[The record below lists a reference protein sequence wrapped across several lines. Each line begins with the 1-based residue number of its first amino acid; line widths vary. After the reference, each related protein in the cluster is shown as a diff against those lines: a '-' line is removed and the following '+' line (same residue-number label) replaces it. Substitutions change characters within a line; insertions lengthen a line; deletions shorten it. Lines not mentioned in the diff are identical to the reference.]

1 MIPAQASSFPWYTVL
16 LVGGLT
22 LSGLFWLRLAR
33 RDSRLFALWLGALL
47 GAFVGAKLAYVLA
60 EGWRDFG
67 QSDFLQRFAT
77 GKSILGALLGGYA
90 SVELFKRALG
100 YRQPTGDWFALIV
113 PAGIALGR
121 LGCWLKGCCLG
132 RVCETSA
139 WWTVRDELGLPRWPS
154 VPLEFGFNVIALVVL
169 AGLRKARKFPG
180 NLFHLYL
187 IAYGLFRLF
196 HEGFRDTPRL
206 IGPFSGYSLL
216 AVGLIVLG
224 TVRFRQRAHEAH
236 AASRP
241 TELSPASG

>member
-1 MIPAQASSFPWYTVL
+1 MIPAPASSISWYTVL
-16 LVGGLT
+16 LVGGLA
-22 LSGLFWLRLAR
+22 LSGLLWFRLAR
-33 RDSRLFALWLGALL
+33 RDSQLFALWLGALL

-67 QSDFLQRFAT
+67 QPDFLRRFAT
-77 GKSILGALLGGYA
+77 GKSILGALLGGYL

-139 WWTVRDELGLPRWPS
+139 WWTVRDEHGLPRWPS
-154 VPLEFGFNVIALVVL
+154 VPLEFAFNLVALGVL
-169 AGLRKARKFPG
+169 AALRKARRFPG

-196 HEGFRDTPRL
+196 HEAFRDTPRL
-206 IGPFSGYSLL
+206 TGPLSGYSLL
-216 AVGLIVLG
+216 ALSLVIFGSI
-224 TVRFRQRAHEAH
+224 RFVQRERATHRT
-236 AASRP
+236 SGP
-241 TELSPASG
+241 TRVN